1 MTFSIGQKV
10 RSNQTHFDYV
20 VVGHDEDT
28 LEGEEVVIVRAVS
41 DEDVIFP
48 IRVVDLSEIVET
60 RNYSGR
66 LYLRDNI
73 LNILS
78 KA

>member
-66 LYLRDNI
+66 LYL
-73 LNILS
+73 
-78 KA
+78 